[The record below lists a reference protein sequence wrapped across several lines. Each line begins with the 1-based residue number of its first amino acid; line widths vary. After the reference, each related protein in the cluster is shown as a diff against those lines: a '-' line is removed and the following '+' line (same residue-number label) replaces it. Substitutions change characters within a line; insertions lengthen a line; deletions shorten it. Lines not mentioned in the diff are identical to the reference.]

1 MINGTRVTKCK
12 KKKFRGQN
20 GSLLADCFGVFI
32 IINIKLLKPEKMEIG
47 HQKSHVGQI
56 EMQIDCSSN
65 AAPGN
70 TAW

>member
-32 IINIKLLKPEKMEIG
+32 IINIKLLNSEKMENG
-47 HQKSHVGQI
+47 HQKSDVGQI
-56 EMQIDCSSN
+56 EMQIDCSSI
-65 AAPGN
+65 AAPGKID
-70 TAW
+70 W